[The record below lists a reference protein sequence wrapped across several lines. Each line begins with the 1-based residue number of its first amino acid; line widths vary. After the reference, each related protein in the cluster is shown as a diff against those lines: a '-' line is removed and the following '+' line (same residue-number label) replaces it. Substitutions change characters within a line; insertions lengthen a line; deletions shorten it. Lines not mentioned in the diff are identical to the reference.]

1 MADNLPIRIFVNK
14 TEDRIT
20 FRTKKEYHLQVLMP
34 EMMKLLGY
42 TKSKITK
49 DENGKNVPCLE
60 ITEVVSVHCNNA
72 NNDYQQ
78 DSNILYAFVPNK
90 SFGQL
95 LDISPT

>member
-20 FRTKKEYHLQVLMP
+20 FRTKMEYHLQVLMP
-34 EMMKLLGY
+34 EMMKLLGC
-42 TKSKITK
+42 TKSKISK
-49 DENGKNVPCLE
+49 DENGTNAPCLE
-60 ITEVVSVHCNNA
+60 ITEVVLVHCNNA
-72 NNDYQQ
+72 NNDYQ
-78 DSNILYAFVPNK
+78 DSNTLYAFVPNK

>member
-20 FRTKKEYHLQVLMP
+20 FRTKMEYHLQVLMP
-34 EMMKLLGY
+34 EMMKLPGC

-49 DENGKNVPCLE
+49 DENGTNAPCLE
-60 ITEVVSVHCNNA
+60 ITEVVLVHCNNA
-72 NNDYQQ
+72 NNDYQ
-78 DSNILYAFVPNK
+78 DSNTLYAFVPNK